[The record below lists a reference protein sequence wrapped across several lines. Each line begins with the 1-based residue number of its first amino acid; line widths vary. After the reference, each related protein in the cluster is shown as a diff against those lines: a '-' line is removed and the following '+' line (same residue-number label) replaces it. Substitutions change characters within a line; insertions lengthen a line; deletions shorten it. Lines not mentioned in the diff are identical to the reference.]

1 MRALVFFLCTL
12 AFGHNAFASIDDNAR
27 RWTAFGKKVEAVI
40 SQNNSNDDDVYF
52 AVAKKGKNGNI
63 EYFIRKTTDV
73 ADNEL
78 HVFSVFAK
86 NEGEAI
92 KVMKKSLDFVD
103 DLSVKRLLDKI
114 NGLKRGLKTGFKA
127 VGAAEK
133 SFDGMTKATKALLDE
148 RPVATANKVWDEVYS
163 STLWREHLK
172 NAENQVDLV
181 NAWKHASDAFA
192 DGSKFIADIPTLD
205 KISKLAS
212 EGSSFRTKLGNNWQE
227 ALDDILKNASDLKC
241 SSCGNSGRIGRS
253 SMDQYLDDVDHF
265 IKNFDVGSGGKGEVF
280 YNWMRNTTNP
290 TSGQL
295 DELHQTIRDF
305 AKRGLKESDVVDIG
319 KQFPIGTKKYDLQ
332 QIGGKFTEY
341 KNKDFVTN
349 PLTASSSDVDQFING
364 YLKNVDNLDKLEWKV
379 GLEKL
384 TNKGWTDANALSNMK
399 SQWKN
404 VLSSK
409 ADDMFKGVSEGGL
422 GIDKMKQLFGNDIL
436 NPAIFRARLNNSS
449 FLDNALRFI
458 KVE

>member
-1 MRALVFFLCTL
+1 MLKKLHISFFKVLVLGVLGFVL
-12 AFGHNAFASIDDNAR
+12 GFAN
-27 RWTAFGKKVEAVI
+27 
-40 SQNNSNDDDVYF
+40 
-52 AVAKKGKNGNI
+52 
-63 EYFIRKTTDV
+63 
-73 ADNEL
+73 
-78 HVFSVFAK
+78 
-86 NEGEAI
+86 
-92 KVMKKSLDFVD
+92 
-103 DLSVKRLLDKI
+103 
-114 NGLKRGLKTGFKA
+114 
-127 VGAAEK
+127 
-133 SFDGMTKATKALLDE
+133 
-148 RPVATANKVWDEVYS
+148 PVQGT
-163 STLWREHLK
+163 
-172 NAENQVDLV
+172 DLV
-181 NAWKHASDAFA
+181 NAWKHASDAFT
-192 DGSKFIADIPTLD
+192 DGSKFITDIPILD

-265 IKNFDVGSGGKGEVF
+265 IKNFDVSSGGKGEVF

-341 KNKDFVTN
+341 KNKDFVTH
-349 PLTASSSDVDQFING
+349 PLIASSSDVDQFING

-399 SQWKN
+399 SQWKT
-404 VLSSK
+404 VFESK
-409 ADDMFKGVSEGGL
+409 SDDIFEVIWGNQRGLKESLFSTTNKARAKTEFLEMIEFQDDALFK
-422 GIDKMKQLFGNDIL
+422 
-436 NPAIFRARLNNSS
+436 
-449 FLDNALRFI
+449 FI

>member
-1 MRALVFFLCTL
+1 MA
-12 AFGHNAFASIDDNAR
+12 HNIVETMTDDNKRAHAITKGSVQALFL
-27 RWTAFGKKVEAVI
+27 WYALANAAGKSLKELLDNAT
-40 SQNNSNDDDVYF
+40 DL
-52 AVAKKGKNGNI
+52 AKKLDDAPLLQKRVVDLI
-63 EYFIRKTTDV
+63 ATQDK
-73 ADNEL
+73 
-78 HVFSVFAK
+78 AK
-86 NEGEAI
+86 I
-92 KVMKKSLDFVD
+92 KQLNK
-103 DLSVKRLLDKI
+103 LLDKVVPSK
-114 NGLKRGLKTGFKA
+114 L
-127 VGAAEK
+127 
-133 SFDGMTKATKALLDE
+133 E
-148 RPVATANKVWDEVYS
+148 RLIGKIDANKV
-163 STLWREHLK
+163 
-172 NAENQVDLV
+172 DLLLDDIAG
-181 NAWKHASDAFA
+181 NTSLRKALAGNEGLIDSWKHASDAFA
-192 DGSKFIADIPTLD
+192 NGSKFITDIPTLE

-212 EGSSFRTKLGNNWQE
+212 EGSSFRNKLGSNWQE
-227 ALDDILKNASDLKC
+227 ALDDILKNANDLKC

-265 IKNFDVGSGGKGEVF
+265 IKNFDVSSGGKGEVF

-341 KNKDFVTN
+341 KNKDFVTY

-384 TNKGWTDANALSNMK
+384 TNKGWIDANALSNMK

-404 VLSSK
+404 VFESK
-409 ADDMFKGVSEGGL
+409 TDEVFETIWGNQNLKNSLFDTGLTKAEAKLDFADMVSTTDDTLFK
-422 GIDKMKQLFGNDIL
+422 
-436 NPAIFRARLNNSS
+436 
-449 FLDNALRFI
+449 FI